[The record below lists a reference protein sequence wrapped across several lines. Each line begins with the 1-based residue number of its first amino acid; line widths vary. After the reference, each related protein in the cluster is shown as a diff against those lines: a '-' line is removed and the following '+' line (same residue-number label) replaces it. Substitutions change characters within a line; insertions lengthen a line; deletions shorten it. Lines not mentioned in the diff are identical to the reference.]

1 MLYCIGTLRELV
13 SFLIVKMSVT
23 VWEKVVKV
31 MAYHLTMK
39 LEKSLKIIWL
49 TFAKRKRII
58 CILVVCIRQTIMV
71 VI

>member
-1 MLYCIGTLRELV
+1 MSLSV
-13 SFLIVKMSVT
+13 FFIVKMSVT